1 MSAKL
6 VYELYKLIAAQLSL
20 NGGTRG
26 LSLSAGG
33 RRYRVLMELLTL
45 LKEIWN
51 VIMGL
56 WRCLKVDI
64 RSKYKKS
71 SKPQSTYENLR
82 WWNI

>member
-1 MSAKL
+1 MGLLIIETRAPMSAKL

-45 LKEIWN
+45 LKEI
-51 VIMGL
+51 
-56 WRCLKVDI
+56 
-64 RSKYKKS
+64 
-71 SKPQSTYENLR
+71 
-82 WWNI
+82 